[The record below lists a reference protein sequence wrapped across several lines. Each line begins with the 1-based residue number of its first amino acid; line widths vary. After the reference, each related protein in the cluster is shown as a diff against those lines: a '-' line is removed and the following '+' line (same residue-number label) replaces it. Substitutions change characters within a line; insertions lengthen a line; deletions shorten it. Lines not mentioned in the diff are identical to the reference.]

1 MTPILLVKTSSLGD
15 VIHNLPVATD
25 IARHIPDAAID
36 WVVEESFAGI
46 PRLHPA
52 VGKVFPVAIR
62 RWRKALFQPATWQGI
77 GNFRHRLQNQNYS
90 TVLDTQGLIK
100 SALITRLA
108 HGSRCGFDRTSAREP
123 LAARFYHHTYAVDR
137 SLHAVE
143 RNRLLAAQVFG
154 YDLDTPVDYGIAAP
168 ILSLPWQPAGPYAV
182 LLHATSREDKLWQEA
197 NWIALGTWLADKGI
211 AGVLPWG
218 STAEKARSERLAR
231 ELPSAVVPP
240 AQSLE
245 ELAALL
251 AGAKVTVGVD
261 TGLTHLAAALKT
273 PTVALYCASQPGLTG
288 VYATGFAR
296 NLGDAGAPPSLAA
309 TQAAVAE
316 ALG

>member
-25 IARHIPDAAID
+25 IARHLPGAAID
-36 WVVEESFAGI
+36 WVAEAPFAAI

-52 VGKVFPVAIR
+52 VGEVFPVAMR
-62 RWRKALFQPATWQGI
+62 RWRKALFQPATWQEI
-77 GNFRHRLQNQNYS
+77 GAFRRQLRSRRYR

-100 SALITRLA
+100 SALITAFAR
-108 HGSRCGFDRTSAREP
+108 GESYGFDRASAREP
-123 LAARFYHHTYAVDR
+123 LAARFYQHTYAVDR

-143 RNRLLAAQVFG
+143 RNRLLAAQALG
-154 YDLDTPVDYGIAAP
+154 YALDTPADYGISAP
-168 ILSLPWQPAGPYAV
+168 HLPLPWRPPGRYAV
-182 LLHATSREDKLWQEA
+182 LLHATSREDKLWREE
-197 NWIALGTWLADKGI
+197 NWIALGAWLAQKGI

-218 STAEKARSERLAR
+218 GTAEKARSERLAR
-231 ELPSAVVPP
+231 GFPAAVVPP
-240 AQSLE
+240 AQSLG

-251 AGAKVTVGVD
+251 GGAQVTVGVD

-309 TQAAVAE
+309 AQAAVEE

>member
-25 IARHIPDAAID
+25 IARHLPDAAID

-52 VGKVFPVAIR
+52 VGKVLPVAVR
-62 RWRKALFQPATWQGI
+62 RWRKTLFQPDTWREIGAFRRQLQGHPY
-77 GNFRHRLQNQNYS
+77 R

-100 SALITRLA
+100 SALIAALA
-108 HGSRCGFDRTSAREP
+108 HGERCGFDRASAREP
-123 LAARFYHHTYAVDR
+123 FAARFYRRTYAVDR
-137 SLHAVE
+137 ALHAVE
-143 RNRLLAAQVFG
+143 RNRLLAAQALG
-154 YDLDTPVDYGIAAP
+154 YALEAPADYGIAAP
-168 ILSLPWQPAGPYAV
+168 GLALPWRPRGRYAV
-182 LLHATSREDKLWQEA
+182 LLHATSRDDKLWPEE
-197 NWIALGTWLADKGI
+197 NWTALGAWLVRQDI
-211 AGVLPWG
+211 VSVLPWG
-218 STAEKARSERLAR
+218 SATEKTRSERLAR
-231 ELPSAVVPP
+231 AIPGAVVPP
-240 AQSLE
+240 PQTLA

-251 AGAKVTVGVD
+251 AGAAVTVGVD

-288 VYATGFAR
+288 VYASSFAR
-296 NLGDAGAPPSLAA
+296 NLGNAGAPPSLAA
-309 TQAAVAE
+309 AQATVEE

>member
-25 IARHIPDAAID
+25 IARHLPGAAID
-36 WVVEESFAGI
+36 WVVEESFAAI

-52 VGKVFPVAIR
+52 IQQVFPVAVR
-62 RWRKALFQPATWQGI
+62 RWRKAALHPATWREI
-77 GNFRHRLQNQNYS
+77 GAFRRQLQSRRYS

-100 SALITRLA
+100 SALITAFA
-108 HGSRCGFDRTSAREP
+108 HGERCGFDRASAREP
-123 LAARFYHHTYAVDR
+123 LSARFYQHTYAVDR

-143 RNRLLAAQVFG
+143 RNRLLAAQAFG
-154 YDLDTPVDYGIAAP
+154 YTLDTPADYGISAP
-168 ILSLPWQPAGPYAV
+168 DLPLPWRPPGRYAV
-182 LLHATSREDKLWQEA
+182 LLHATSREDKLWQEES
-197 NWIALGTWLADKGI
+197 WIALGAWLAQKGI
-211 AGVLPWG
+211 ASVLPWG

-231 ELPSAVVPP
+231 SFPGAVVPP
-240 AQSLE
+240 AQSLG
-245 ELAALL
+245 ELAVLL
-251 AGAKVTVGVD
+251 GGAQVTVGVD

-309 TQAAVAE
+309 TQAAVEE